1 MILDSIISNRVSL
14 HRPKPELPTSDE
26 DFGYFFAGLV
36 DSNGHF
42 NKIPQLVIS
51 FHLNDMRVAY
61 FIKSFIGH
69 GRVRIE
75 KNKSAGRY
83 VLTTK
88 AGLVRAVS
96 LLSNKLRHPD
106 KKKQYRERIENN
118 PLLQNS
124 KTRPIPIIEQTF
136 FVDSLHQVVDQPQL
150 NPYWLAGFIRGD
162 GSFQVKMVHRK
173 DYVDSPKRT
182 KVGLVLQVDQK
193 EESILK
199 FLQNHL
205 GGHIG
210 YRKSQN
216 TYYYSTVSFV
226 NAAELI
232 QFLDRAQLV
241 GSKMIQYVLWRRA
254 FLIVQRNEHKTDR
267 GISLLEKIKERLD
280 QLKKMKSDKI

>member
-1 MILDSIISNRVSL
+1 MILDSIISNRVSM

-36 DSNGHF
+36 DSDGHF
-42 NKIPQLVIS
+42 DKIPQLVIS

-75 KNKSAGRY
+75 KNKNAGRY
-83 VLTTK
+83 VLTNK
-88 AGLVRAVS
+88 AGLVRAFS
-96 LLSNKLRHPD
+96 LLSNKLRHPA

-118 PLLQNS
+118 SLLQNS
-124 KTRPIPIIEQTF
+124 KTKPIIEQNF
-136 FVDSLHQVVDQPQL
+136 FAASPHQVVDQPQL
-150 NPYWLAGFIRGD
+150 NPYWLAGFIAGD
-162 GSFQVKMVHRK
+162 GSFQVKMARRK
-173 DYVDSPKRT
+173 DYASSPKRT
-182 KVGLVLQVDQK
+182 EVRLVLQVDHE

-199 FLQNHL
+199 FLQDHL
-205 GGHIG
+205 GGYIG

-226 NAAELI
+226 NAAKLI
-232 QFLDRAQLV
+232 QFLDRAHLV

-254 FLIVQRNEHKTDR
+254 FLIVQRGEHKTDR
-267 GISLLEKIKERLD
+267 GICLLEGIKERID
-280 QLKKMKSDKI
+280 QLKKMKSDKV